1 MIRNLFIKTIIC
13 LVVIAGF
20 ASCSKKLKTDGCP
33 TGQMCTMIFTTLS
46 VNFVDKA
53 GKPVAVKDVKVLN
66 LRTNTA
72 ILAQGMSSMVTQTG
86 SYVFVT
92 DANKKQL
99 STGGDDLKVTATNA
113 VTNKMVSAIIKVSGG
128 CNCHVAKVSGAD
140 SIVFE

>member
-1 MIRNLFIKTIIC
+1 MKHSILAKITASLI
-13 LVVIAGF
+13 VIAAFG
-20 ASCSKKLKTDGCP
+20 SCSKKLKTDGCP

-46 VNFVDKA
+46 VNFVDKT

-140 SIVFE
+140 SIIFE